1 MAAVRFFTEKVVGL
15 YFVLIG
21 IAQQLDDQG
30 KGMATTV
37 ADIKDANQRGA
48 LHFAA
53 REGKTDVCKYLLEEL
68 KLDVNTQDE
77 DGTY

>member
-1 MAAVRFFTEKVVGL
+1 MGL
-15 YFVLIG
+15 HFVLKG
-21 IAQQLDDQG
+21 IAQQLDDEG
-30 KGMATTV
+30 KGLATTV
-37 ADIKDANQRGA
+37 ADIKDANQ

-68 KLDVNTQDE
+68 KHDVNTRDE